1 VSASCFIFII
11 FPRLTLRISHAFR
24 SNKLCQLKF
33 VFMNLTFS
41 QALINFRN
49 SLKWLWRKVRYMR
62 GTASSSTLI
71 KKRCLFVLLL
81 LAIVANTETLELF
94 RLSDDV
100 SNDFTVKSAQPT
112 SVQASRIERILP
124 VSMNRSLAVPL
135 EKSFLVRPVPIAPAG
150 PGQDM
155 LVLFSVHRI

>member
-1 VSASCFIFII
+1 
-11 FPRLTLRISHAFR
+11 
-24 SNKLCQLKF
+24 
-33 VFMNLTFS
+33 
-41 QALINFRN
+41 
-49 SLKWLWRKVRYMR
+49 MR
-62 GTASSSTLI
+62 GTASASTLI

-100 SNDFTVKSAQPT
+100 SNDFTLKSARPA
-112 SVQASRIERILP
+112 SVQASLIERILP
-124 VSMNRSLAVPL
+124 LSIN
-135 EKSFLVRPVPIAPAG
+135 VRPVPIAPAG